1 MTNQFQAMA
10 AIRYGFG
17 LSPLDEPPAS
27 VQDMLNRL
35 SGPDEAAQRWPIAGF
50 DQRARETFA
59 LQDLRRKERKK
70 GKTDVT
76 EVKKLYHALARGLMK
91 DVGASVQRA
100 IGGDDAFRERLVRFW
115 ADHFTVV
122 AKGKGLRFVT
132 TAYVEEAIRPHVTGR
147 FSDLLKS
154 ADTHPAMLVY
164 LDQILSIGPHSPIG
178 KRSGR
183 GLNENLAREIMELH
197 TLGVGAS
204 YTQKDVRQFAELLT
218 GLFYNFRTGSKFR
231 AAAAEPGAETV
242 LGRSYGGGKASVAD
256 IHAALDDLARH
267 PDTAR
272 HIARKLAVHFVSDS
286 PDQGL
291 VDHVAAAFRDS
302 DGDLMAVYTALLE
315 HPAAWA
321 NPGEKARQPFD
332 YVVAALRALAVPPA
346 YIGRLKPVDIRRWLF
361 APMAVM
367 GQPWQ
372 QPNGPDGW
380 PEETDYWI
388 TPSGLAARIEWALMV
403 ADKLGRR
410 TDPRELARR
419 ALAGGADAR
428 MLQVVGAAESRRE
441 GIALVLASP
450 EFNRR

>member
-17 LSPLDEPPAS
+17 LSPLDEPPTS
-27 VQDMLNRL
+27 VQEMLSRL
-35 SGPDEAAQRWPIAGF
+35 SGPDKAAQHWPIAGF
-50 DQRARETFA
+50 EQRARETFE
-59 LQDLRRKERKK
+59 LLDLRRRERKK
-70 GKTDVT
+70 GKTDLT
-76 EVKKLYHALARGLMK
+76 EVKKLNRALVRGLMK
-91 DVGASVQRA
+91 DLGASVQRA
-100 IGGDDAFRERLVRFW
+100 IGGHDAFRERLVRFW

-147 FSDLLKS
+147 FSDLLRS

-164 LDQILSIGPHSPIG
+164 LDQVLSIGPHSPIG
-178 KRSGR
+178 KRRGR

-197 TLGVGAS
+197 TLGVGGS

-218 GLFYNFRTGSKFR
+218 GLFYNYRTGSKFR
-231 AAAAEPGAETV
+231 PAAAEPGAETV
-242 LGRSYGGGKASVAD
+242 LGRSYGGGKASIAD

-272 HIARKLAVHFVSDS
+272 HIAWKLAVHFVSDS

-291 VDHVAAAFRDS
+291 VDHVAAAFRNS

-315 HPAAWA
+315 HPSAWA
-321 NPGEKARQPFD
+321 NPGEKAKQPFD
-332 YVVAALRALAVPPA
+332 YMVSALRALAVPPA

-367 GQPWQ
+367 GQPWL

-380 PEETDYWI
+380 PEEADYWI
-388 TPSGLAARIEWALMV
+388 TPSGMAARIEWALMV